1 MAEGGFYHG
10 QGPRR
15 GRGRGQDRGRNL
27 SGDSDLS
34 AAGGRASY
42 PHRPGQGS
50 RRLSKHIFSTI
61 SREELENLYDCTYR
75 QIPISMVNH
84 TPTPSSRALCARLI
98 ESNPDGDGG
107 ALWKSLCDIYAGFFS
122 DGTPSLP
129 PDLPP
134 LLRPIFQ
141 CLEVNKADGINVL
154 SNGGGKLL
162 VFRLMG
168 LLPIGPRVRILTTNN
183 PRYDWCGINGQLS
196 GVVDIGVRINNT
208 WLVIGEVKGGFSTPF
223 TQIAAAMHAASA
235 EWPLALW

>member
-1 MAEGGFYHG
+1 M
-10 QGPRR
+10 
-15 GRGRGQDRGRNL
+15 
-27 SGDSDLS
+27 
-34 AAGGRASY
+34 
-42 PHRPGQGS
+42 
-50 RRLSKHIFSTI
+50 
-61 SREELENLYDCTYR
+61 
-75 QIPISMVNH
+75 
-84 TPTPSSRALCARLI
+84 
-98 ESNPDGDGG
+98 
-107 ALWKSLCDIYAGFFS
+107 
-122 DGTPSLP
+122 
-129 PDLPP
+129 
-134 LLRPIFQ
+134 
-141 CLEVNKADGINVL
+141 L